1 MKKKFIG
8 MFLGFVLGIANIT
21 PMLFQ
26 NLDYTVII
34 SNFIIWIVIGL
45 VLSIS
50 NLSFNYIIQ
59 GIIMS
64 IIISASSLVYIAA
77 SSLIGLIWTILWTV
91 LSGAVM
97 GFLFEK
103 IVGKKER
110 S

>member
-1 MKKKFIG
+1 MKKKIIG
-8 MFLGFVLGIANIT
+8 IVLGSILGGVNIT

-50 NLSFNYIIQ
+50 NLKFNYIIQ
-59 GIIMS
+59 GSIMS
-64 IIISASSLVYIAA
+64 VVISASSLVYIAA
-77 SSLIGLIWTILWTV
+77 SSVIGLIWTILWTI

-103 IVGKKER
+103 IVGKIER
-110 S
+110 T